1 MHSEQSWEMD
11 LKHKM
16 QFVECGVLSSTFLNV
31 FVLLLCVK
39 VIEKYLQSTH
49 APTHSD
55 YTMSVLDIFKVDRE
69 GESNNF
75 LSNLHNR

>member
-1 MHSEQSWEMD
+1 MD

-16 QFVECGVLSSTFLNV
+16 QFVECGVLSIPFLNV

-75 LSNLHNR
+75 LSNLDNR

>member
-1 MHSEQSWEMD
+1 MQNVVRFKVHSVMR
-11 LKHKM
+11 
-16 QFVECGVLSSTFLNV
+16 
-31 FVLLLCVK
+31 LLCVK

-55 YTMSVLDIFKVDRE
+55 YSMSVLDIFKVDRE

>member
-1 MHSEQSWEMD
+1 MN
-11 LKHKM
+11 LKH
-16 QFVECGVLSSTFLNV
+16 QLHVLECCCALKSILLCNAVA
-31 FVLLLCVK
+31 LLLCVK

-55 YTMSVLDIFKVDRE
+55 YTMTVIDIFTVDRE

-75 LSNLHNR
+75 LSHFHNR

>member
-1 MHSEQSWEMD
+1 M
-11 LKHKM
+11 
-16 QFVECGVLSSTFLNV
+16 C
-31 FVLLLCVK
+31 LLCVK